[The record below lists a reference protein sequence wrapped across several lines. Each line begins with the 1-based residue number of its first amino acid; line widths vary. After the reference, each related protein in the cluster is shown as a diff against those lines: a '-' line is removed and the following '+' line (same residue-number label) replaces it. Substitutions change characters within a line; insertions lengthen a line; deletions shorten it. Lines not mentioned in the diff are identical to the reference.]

1 MFDETPTQSAVT
13 IDASMRSLLAGGPLS
28 LADLDAIRLVLK
40 GNSIIDWNRAH
51 YPDRAAVDHFLRLQ
65 LLDTERP
72 EDLRRLR
79 FVHNEAVNYLE
90 EHLGLSF
97 PGDLRQPDD
106 VRDIFVMA
114 SHVGGFRRRQILACA
129 ILKLMHVI
137 HHMEAAELR
146 FQSPLSEA
154 RVLDL
159 AERRIVAAAD
169 RMRGE
174 GFPIVAFYGSRKTR
188 NSILTKLIAKKENT
202 AATIFDKLRFRIVT
216 EEPHHV
222 LPALAWLTQN
232 LFPFNYVIPGQSHNN
247 LVHMASHLRQPMYD
261 AVRDGLQ
268 GGLDALDNLHG
279 EDNPF
284 SGGSYRMINF
294 IVDFPVRVDGE
305 APIRYGAML
314 GRTVFALVE
323 FQVIDRETAR
333 RNEEGENAHKHY
345 KDRQRAIVA
354 KRLKK
359 GGRWRRH
366 LRERQNAAERAA
378 ASSPPAATNGGG
390 EGRSTKKE
398 T

>member
-1 MFDETPTQSAVT
+1 VFDEKTSPGGPTSALT
-13 IDASMRSLLAGGPLS
+13 IDASMRSLLSGGPLS
-28 LADLDAIRLVLK
+28 LGELDAIRLVLK

-51 YPDRAAVDHFLRLQ
+51 YPDRAAVDRFLRLH
-65 LLDTERP
+65 LLDIDRP

-90 EHLGLSF
+90 EHLGLTF

-106 VRDIFVMA
+106 VRDIFVLA
-114 SHVGGFRRRQILACA
+114 SHTGGFRRRQILACA

-137 HHMEAAELR
+137 NHMEAAELR
-146 FQSPLSEA
+146 FQTPLSEA

-188 NSILTKLIAKKENT
+188 NSIITKLIAKKENT

-216 EEPHHV
+216 EEHHHI
-222 LPALAWLTQN
+222 LPAVAWLTKN

-247 LVHMASHLRQPMYD
+247 LVHVGTLLRQPMYAD
-261 AVRDGLQ
+261 VRDALQ
-268 GGLDALDNLHG
+268 GGLDSDDHLTP
-279 EDNPF
+279 EENPF

-333 RNEEGENAHKHY
+333 CNEEGENAHKHY
-345 KDRQRAIVA
+345 KNRQRAIVA

-366 LRERQNAAERAA
+366 LREQEAAGSNASETAA
-378 ASSPPAATNGGG
+378 
-390 EGRSTKKE
+390 KK
-398 T
+398 

>member
-1 MFDETPTQSAVT
+1 MFDEVPPPSAVT
-13 IDASMRSLLAGGPLS
+13 VDASMRQLLAGGPLGVG
-28 LADLDAIRLVLK
+28 DLDAIRLVLK

-51 YPDRAAVDHFLRLQ
+51 FPNRAAVDRFLQ
-65 LLDTERP
+65 LHLLDLSHTE
-72 EDLRRLR
+72 DQRRLR

-90 EHLGLSF
+90 EHLGITF
-97 PGDLRQPDD
+97 PDDLREPDD
-106 VRDIFVMA
+106 IRDIFVLA
-114 SHVGGFRRRQILACA
+114 SHTGGFRRRQILACA

-137 HHMEAAELR
+137 NHMEAAELR
-146 FQSPLSEA
+146 FQTPLSEA
-154 RVLDL
+154 RILDL

-169 RMRGE
+169 RMRCE

-188 NSILTKLIAKKENT
+188 NSIITKLIAKKENT

-216 EEPHHV
+216 EQQQHI
-222 LPALAWLTQN
+222 LPAISWLTNN

-247 LVHMASHLRQPMYD
+247 LVNMGRMLQEPSYD
-261 AVRDGLQ
+261 AIRQLLQ
-268 GGLDALDNLHG
+268 GQLRVEPPPTA

-284 SGGSYRMINF
+284 SGASYRMINF
-294 IVDFPVRVDGE
+294 IVDFPVRVNDE

-333 RNEEGENAHKHY
+333 SNEEGENAHQHY
-345 KDRQRAIVA
+345 KNRQRAIVA

-366 LRERQNAAERAA
+366 QN
-378 ASSPPAATNGGG
+378 TDN
-390 EGRSTKKE
+390 
-398 T
+398 